1 FEWLRSVAFTGFPWN
16 AVGYGMMPVPLMM
29 QSAHVL
35 GVMGVTALSVF
46 VFAAPALLG
55 TRQGA
60 RTGVFAAALL
70 FAAHIGY
77 GGYILYYLPK
87 PT

>member
-1 FEWLRSVAFTGFPWN
+1 
-16 AVGYGMMPVPLMM
+16 
-29 QSAHVL
+29 
-35 GVMGVTALSVF
+35 
-46 VFAAPALLG
+46 APALLG

-87 PT
+87 PTPAPGATPPVVRLLQPMIDQAAKLDSDADRSAIFEQH